1 MKFAPIIKLRENT
14 RDRQQ
19 MEVAAA
25 VSEESA
31 LRARAARLDEELRT
45 NLEQWREAETR
56 RPVPLDELRL
66 CDARRREL
74 TRRKEETLR
83 ELTLAAEQTNRA
95 RGRLGEA
102 VKNVRVLENLR
113 DRRQAEA
120 DAAEKREREKDFREN
135 HLCK

>member
-45 NLEQWREAETR
+45 NLEKWREAETR

-66 CDARRREL
+66 FEARRREL

-83 ELTLAAEQTNRA
+83 ELTLAAEKTNRA